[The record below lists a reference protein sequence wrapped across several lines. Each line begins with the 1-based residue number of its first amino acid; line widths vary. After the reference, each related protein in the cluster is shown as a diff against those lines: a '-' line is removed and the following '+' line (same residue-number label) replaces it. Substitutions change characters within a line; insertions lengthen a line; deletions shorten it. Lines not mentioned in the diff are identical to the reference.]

1 MKNIKLEKAQNLEMW
16 HVRGRAAPAAVNSLR
31 CGAPEMFKINSFSDL
46 GFSTTTGP
54 TEFYVVDEK
63 GGSVATELKA
73 KADDADTYMF
83 SRQDALFVLSGEGWK
98 DMLLRVSAFN
108 FKAAAD
114 SDFVMTNMAGVSV
127 WFRVSDT
134 DPNRVLF
141 GCDPS
146 FGHYLYE
153 TLCEVVEEV
162 KAL

>member
-16 HVRGRAAPAAVNSLR
+16 HIRGQAAPAAIGSLS
-31 CGAPEMFKINSFSDL
+31 CGAPEMFKINSFGDF
-46 GFSTTTGP
+46 GFSTSTGP
-54 TEFYVVDEK
+54 TEFYLVDEE

-83 SRQDALFVLSGEGWK
+83 PRQDALFVLTGEGWK
-98 DMLLRVSAFN
+98 DMMLRVSAFN
-108 FKAAAD
+108 FKVAD
-114 SDFVMTNMAGVSV
+114 DKDFVMTNMAGVST

-134 DPNRVLF
+134 DPNKVLF